1 MITTIKISE
10 ELKNKLI
17 IKKGSLTYEEYLTS
31 LLEPKLNITDIKLNE
46 ILAILKTKPVVLASL
61 QPKPFVNSALEMDI
75 ERDIFK
81 LTRTP
86 KDKLEEAIEQVRG
99 VYDEQV
105 VERIINKVMEN
116 KRQYAQ
122 EKDKQETSYLS

>member
-1 MITTIKISE
+1 MLSDLR

>member
-122 EKDKQETSYLS
+122 EKDKQ